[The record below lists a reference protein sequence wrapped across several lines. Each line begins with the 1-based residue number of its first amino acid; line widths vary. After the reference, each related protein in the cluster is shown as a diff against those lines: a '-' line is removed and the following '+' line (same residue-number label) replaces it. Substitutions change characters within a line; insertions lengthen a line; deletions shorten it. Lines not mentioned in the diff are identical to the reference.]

1 MNELLAE
8 DRVNEEVREILKKH
22 NSETEGA
29 TKLYKETFEL
39 TKQKIVKREKSHSMM
54 LSEEKITHLTHV
66 LLQGL
71 INRNLIGLN
80 DEEGKIRREIKRI
93 VVNELK
99 IGEDIDSA
107 RRKSRNPFQGN
118 YPRGVL
124 SGKCYTKIFQRRG
137 DKEGQGFWIKRLSLA
152 LSCLNLGWPPE
163 RFPCNNACPVVLVQH
178 SDSHRIFDT
187 PFRI

>member
-1 MNELLAE
+1 
-8 DRVNEEVREILKKH
+8 
-22 NSETEGA
+22 
-29 TKLYKETFEL
+29 
-39 TKQKIVKREKSHSMM
+39 MM

-107 RRKSRNPFQGN
+107 VRKKLQSFSRKLSEGSPEWE
-118 YPRGVL
+118 VL
-124 SGKCYTKIFQRRG
+124 YKKFFREEEIKGAG
-137 DKEGQGFWIKRLSLA
+137 LLDKKDCPLA
-152 LSCLNLGWPPE
+152 LSCLNMGWPPE
-163 RFPCNNACPVVLVQH
+163 RFPCSNACPVVLVQH
-178 SDSHRIFDT
+178 SNSHRIFDT